1 MNPIYDMHRGAL
13 ALAETMTAD
22 DREAFAANLER
33 AGRIGVARVVRRGW
47 K

>member
-13 ALAETMTAD
+13 ALAETMTDD

-33 AGRIGVARVVRRGW
+33 AGHIGVAHLLRQS
-47 K
+47 

>member
-13 ALAETMTAD
+13 ALAETMTAE

-33 AGRIGVARVVRRGW
+33 AGRIGVARVVRRDQ